1 MKFCTEH
8 SSVTAVLYA
17 KFQKVLSLDEVV
29 RTNDILWDLS
39 FLRRISHRWLQHHM
53 WHLKAEKL

>member
-29 RTNDILWDLS
+29 RRNDILWDLS
-39 FLRRISHRWLQHHM
+39 FLRRILHRWL
-53 WHLKAEKL
+53 